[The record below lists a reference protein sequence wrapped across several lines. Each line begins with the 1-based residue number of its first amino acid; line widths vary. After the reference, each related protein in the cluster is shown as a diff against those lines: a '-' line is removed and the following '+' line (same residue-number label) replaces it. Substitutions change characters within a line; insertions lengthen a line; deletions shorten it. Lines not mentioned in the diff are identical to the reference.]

1 MDNGTGGTN
10 AKQQIAEAIKNNS
23 TILVAVND
31 SPTVDELSAA
41 LGLTLI
47 LSKLEKRATSVFS
60 GTIPPAITFLDPE
73 KTFEG
78 TVNSLRDFIIA
89 LDKEKAD
96 HLRYK
101 VDGDVVKIFIT
112 PYHTTLT
119 EADLQFSQGDYNVE
133 LVIGLGVQNQDH
145 LDKALS
151 AHGKIL
157 HDAAVTTITVGDT
170 PSTLGNVD
178 WRDPAASSLCEMLV
192 SLSEALKNDKPLL
205 DEQTATAFLTG
216 IVAATDRFSNEHT
229 SSRVMTMAAQLMAAG
244 ANQQLIA
251 AKLQDAH
258 EIGPTKSKPSGEKK
272 ITPDSEAEGMI
283 DLSDNKSSQVPKK
296 SKKAK
301 NEQAAIVPAPV
312 ETVEQAETPEP
323 VVDAPESTLPPVPQP
338 EPAVDEAMNLAS
350 IPASEPVSPF
360 SPLPE
365 PVISPISA
373 DMQPEAL
380 AQASAEAELK
390 EEAFKKAESVG
401 DLDKQLSQQLAD
413 LTGPMASDAPNVQN
427 ELEAAANEPTS
438 DTPVIEPTF
447 SDNSMPGFE
456 ALDMPSPF
464 AQAPTQPQPSD
475 AIETHSGDSYVAPEA
490 PAPFD
495 APVDSLAAP
504 TPTAFESDKPVDPF
518 SVPLPPLPEVGIG
531 DSLSTPVA
539 PLSDE
544 QTPAPA
550 QQQAPAA
557 GAAPI
562 FDMPPLPPLPDFSTL
577 PTNAPASNGD
587 LPSFPAPP
595 PPPAFDQPP
604 ATSLPTQSGA
614 ISSDQ
619 LGDIFGDTGAAPAT
633 PAQPTAPSGPP
644 PPGQFRIPGQ

>member
-1 MDNGTGGTN
+1 MDNGTS
-10 AKQQIAEAIKNNS
+10 AKQQIVEAIKSNS
-23 TILVAVND
+23 TILVTVND
-31 SPTVDELSAA
+31 SPTVDQLSAA
-41 LGLTLI
+41 LGLTLV
-47 LSKLEKRATSVFS
+47 LSKLDKRATSIFS
-60 GTIPPAITFLDPE
+60 GSVPPAITFLDPE

-101 VDGDVVKIFIT
+101 VVDDVVKIFIT
-112 PYHTTLT
+112 PYRTALS
-119 EADLQFSQGDYNVE
+119 ENDLQFSQGEYNVE
-133 LVIGLGVQNQDH
+133 LVIGLGVQDQDH

-157 HDAAVTTITVGDT
+157 HDATVTTITVGDV

-192 SLSEALKNDKPLL
+192 GLSEALKTDKPLL

-251 AKLQDAH
+251 AKLQEAH
-258 EIGPTKSKPSGEKK
+258 EIGPVKSASAPEKN
-272 ITPDSEAEGMI
+272 ITPPSEAEGMI
-283 DLSDNKSSQVPKK
+283 DLSDDKSPQIPKK

-301 NEQAAIVPAPV
+301 KDVAEAAVPLAEAVIEQPTEETPQTPAPDPV
-312 ETVEQAETPEP
+312 EDAANVTLTPSSDP
-323 VVDAPESTLPPVPQP
+323 VQP
-338 EPAVDEAMNLAS
+338 L
-350 IPASEPVSPF
+350 

-365 PVISPISA
+365 PVISPISP
-373 DMQPEAL
+373 DMQPDAV
-380 AQASAEAELK
+380 AKANAEADLK
-390 EEAFKKAESVG
+390 AEVFKKAESVG

-413 LTGPMASDAPNVQN
+413 LTGSMDNGAAPDVQN
-427 ELEAAANEPTS
+427 ELKAVANQPITEPPASESPASAFS
-438 DTPVIEPTF
+438 DTG
-447 SDNSMPGFE
+447 MPGFE
-456 ALDMPSPF
+456 ALDMP
-464 AQAPTQPQPSD
+464 APSVQEPPQSQVSGAID
-475 AIETHSGDSYVAPEA
+475 ARPGSSYVAPES

-495 APVDSLAAP
+495 TPIDTMLAD
-504 TPTAFESDKPVDPF
+504 TPMTPEPGKAADPF
-518 SVPLPPLPEVGIG
+518 SVPLPPLPEVGDTSG
-531 DSLSTPVA
+531 TPMA
-539 PLSDE
+539 PLSD
-544 QTPAPA
+544 QTAPTPAVTGE
-550 QQQAPAA
+550 APAM
-557 GAAPI
+557 

-577 PTNAPASNGD
+577 PTNAPVAGGN

-604 ATSLPTQSGA
+604 VPNLPTQSGA

-619 LGDIFGDTGAAPAT
+619 LGDIFGDNGAAS
-633 PAQPTAPSGPP
+633 APSTPPQAPSTPP